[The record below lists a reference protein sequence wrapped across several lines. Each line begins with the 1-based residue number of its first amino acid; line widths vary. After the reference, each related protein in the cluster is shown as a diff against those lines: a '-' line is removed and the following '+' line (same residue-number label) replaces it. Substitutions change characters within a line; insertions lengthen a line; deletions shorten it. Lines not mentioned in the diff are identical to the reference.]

1 MKKCAPA
8 FFVAFAVLPLAA
20 GLVYALLYSFGL
32 VGILADGFTCSAWS
46 KALTDSTLWMSM
58 GLSVLISTGV
68 VAISTALALGLL
80 MLLRVQL
87 ESPRVRFLLHFPLA
101 MPPMVAA
108 FVSFQWLGSSGMLA
122 RAAQSGGWL
131 DAPDAFPPLINDP
144 FYLGVCATL
153 TLLTFP
159 FFLLV
164 FLHQYKSANLLQ
176 ISDLA
181 ATLGAPKAYVYR
193 HILAPVLLHRA
204 APTLLLYGVFLL
216 GAYEAPLL
224 LGRQSP
230 MMISVLINQK
240 FRRFNLA
247 DIPVAYVATVVYA
260 LLVLGLLLVFLRKKG
275 RP

>member
-20 GLVYALLYSFGL
+20 GLGYALLYSFGL

-58 GLSVLISTGV
+58 GLSVLIATGV

-101 MPPMVAA
+101 VPPMVAA
-108 FVSFQWLGSSGMLA
+108 FVSFQWLGNSGMLA
-122 RAAQSGGWL
+122 RAAQSAGWL

-164 FLHQYKSANLLQ
+164 FLHQYKSDNLLQ

-181 ATLGAPKAYVYR
+181 ATLGAPKAYIYR
-193 HILAPVLLHRA
+193 HILAPVLLRRA
-204 APTLLLYGVFLL
+204 APTLLLFGVFLL

-260 LLVLGLLLVFLRKKG
+260 LLVLGLLLVFLRKNG